1 MRILFLTSEVP
12 YPVRSGGTI
21 KSIGVLQHMQRSHE
35 VHVLCFR
42 REPLSPEQEAW
53 TAETGPVVTV
63 PLHRGRSA
71 WNLVRSYAAG
81 IPLSVLRNRSRR
93 MSRLAS
99 DSLAPGRFDAAFADG
114 WLMAQYVPATF
125 PGLRVLHEHNA
136 EHVMWQRQAD
146 LETSFARRALIR
158 LEHNRVR
165 AYESAIVRRFDVVFA
180 VSEEDRRALETLGS
194 VPDAVRLLPNV
205 PQGGLLDR
213 PDLRPPAEPV
223 LLFLGTLGWP
233 PNAEGLRRF
242 LRSGF
247 PALRARR
254 PDVRLVVAGGG
265 APRWL
270 KRLAS
275 ETSGVEYVGAVADP
289 EPLYLGARAF
299 VDVGLGGSG
308 PRVKVLN
315 AMARGLPVA
324 TLTWGVEGLGA
335 VPGEHAL
342 VARDEAELLDMLVQ
356 VLEDDRRWRELSEAG
371 RRLVRERYVPEVA
384 FAELDATLVA
394 SSDDLTRNP
403 GH

>member
-1 MRILFLTSEVP
+1 
-12 YPVRSGGTI
+12 
-21 KSIGVLQHMQRSHE
+21 
-35 VHVLCFR
+35 
-42 REPLSPEQEAW
+42 
-53 TAETGPVVTV
+53 
-63 PLHRGRSA
+63 
-71 WNLVRSYAAG
+71 
-81 IPLSVLRNRSRR
+81 

-99 DSLAPGRFDAAFADG
+99 ESLASGGFHAAFADG

-125 PGLRVLHEHNA
+125 HGLRVLHEHNA
-136 EHVMWQRQAD
+136 EHVMWKRQAD

-158 LEHNRVR
+158 LEHHRVR

-180 VSEEDRRALETLGS
+180 VSDEDRRALEALGTS
-194 VPDAVRLLPNV
+194 PGAARLLPNV

-270 KRLAS
+270 ERLVS
-275 ETSGVEYVGAVADP
+275 ETAGVEYAGAVADP
-289 EPLYLGARAF
+289 EPLYRGARAF

-308 PRVKVLN
+308 TRVKVLN

-403 GH
+403 GP